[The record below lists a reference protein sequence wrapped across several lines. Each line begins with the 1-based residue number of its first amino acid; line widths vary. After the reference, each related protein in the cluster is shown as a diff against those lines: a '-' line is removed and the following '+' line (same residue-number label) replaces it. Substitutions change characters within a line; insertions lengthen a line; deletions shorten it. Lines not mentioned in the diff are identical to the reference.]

1 MNGWKMF
8 WKRRAALLWALFL
21 SVSLVLGGCGSGDGA
36 VQSIGEEILDSIA
49 ADMSG
54 DALESVEEEIGG
66 EIVDGFVEDIPGTA
80 GTENGSAETENASDE
95 EAKSGIADA
104 AETETGSAGT
114 ERGIAGDAETE
125 IETADVVET
134 ESGIADVTK
143 AERETADITEAD
155 RPAESTAERK
165 TAGAEESAANEEVS
179 VEFGEE
185 YSDRDH
191 VALYI
196 HLYNE
201 LPPNYITK
209 NEARD
214 LGWDSGKGN
223 LWETAPGMSIGGD
236 YFGNREGL
244 LPKKKGRSYYE
255 CDINYGGGYRGGE
268 RIVFSSDGLV
278 YYSEDHYENF
288 ELLYDEEGPVK

>member
-8 WKRRAALLWALFL
+8 WKRRAALLWALLL

-49 ADMSG
+49 ADMGESV
-54 DALESVEEEIGG
+54 LESVEEEIGG
-66 EIVDGFVEDIPGTA
+66 EIVDSFVEDIPGTA
-80 GTENGSAETENASDE
+80 GPEAGLETT
-95 EAKSGIADA
+95 DA
-104 AETETGSAGT
+104 AK
-114 ERGIAGDAETE
+114 D
-125 IETADVVET
+125 DQ
-134 ESGIADVTK
+134 
-143 AERETADITEAD
+143 
-155 RPAESTAERK
+155 PAESAAESG
-165 TAGAEESAANEEVS
+165 TEESAEKEELS

-196 HLYNE
+196 HLYGE

-209 NEARD
+209 NEARN

-223 LWETAPGMSIGGD
+223 LWEIAPGKSIGGD
-236 YFGNREGL
+236 RFGNREGL
-244 LPKKKGRSYYE
+244 LPKKEGRSYYE
-255 CDINYGGGYRGGE
+255 CDINYDGGYRGGE
-268 RIVFSSDGLV
+268 RIVFSGDGLV

-288 ELLYDEEGPVK
+288 ELLYDGEGPVE

>member
-1 MNGWKMF
+1 MNGWNMF
-8 WKRRAALLWALFL
+8 WKRRAALLWALL
-21 SVSLVLGGCGSGDGA
+21 LAVSLVLSGCGSGDGA
-36 VQSIGEEILDSIA
+36 VQSIGEELLDSIA
-49 ADMSG
+49 ADMG
-54 DALESVEEEIGG
+54 EDALESVEEEIGG
-66 EIVDGFVEDIPGTA
+66 EIVDGFVEDILGTA
-80 GTENGSAETENASDE
+80 EAETGSAET
-95 EAKSGIADA
+95 KRGIADA
-104 AETETGSAGT
+104 AETEN
-114 ERGIAGDAETE
+114 
-125 IETADVVET
+125 
-134 ESGIADVTK
+134 GIADVSE
-143 AERETADITEAD
+143 AELKTTDAAKEDQ
-155 RPAESTAERK
+155 PAESPAE
-165 TAGAEESAANEEVS
+165 TGNAETDESAANEELS

-196 HLYNE
+196 HLYKE

-209 NEARD
+209 DEARD

-223 LWETAPGMSIGGD
+223 LWEIAPGMSIGGD

-255 CDINYGGGYRGGE
+255 CDINYAGGYRGGE

-288 ELLYDEEGPVK
+288 ELLYDEEGPVE

>member
-1 MNGWKMF
+1 MNGWKMV
-8 WKRRAALLWALFL
+8 WKRRAALLWALLL

-49 ADMSG
+49 ADMG
-54 DALESVEEEIGG
+54 EDALESVEEEIGG
-66 EIVDGFVEDIPGTA
+66 EIVDGFAEDILGT
-80 GTENGSAETENASDE
+80 
-95 EAKSGIADA
+95 
-104 AETETGSAGT
+104 AETETGSAET
-114 ERGIAGDAETE
+114 ETVSDAETK
-125 IETADVVET
+125 
-134 ESGIADVTK
+134 SGIADVSE
-143 AERETADITEAD
+143 AEIKTTDAAKEDQ
-155 RPAESTAERK
+155 PAENLAESGN
-165 TAGAEESAANEEVS
+165 AGAEETAANEELS

-209 NEARD
+209 NEARG

-223 LWETAPGMSIGGD
+223 LWEIAPGMSIGGD
-236 YFGNREGL
+236 QFGNREGL

-255 CDINYGGGYRGGE
+255 CDINYDGGYRGGE
-268 RIVFSSDGLV
+268 RIVYSDDGLV

-288 ELLYDEEGPVK
+288 ELLYDEEGPLE